1 MINYRVEVFEDT
13 KGKWCVEVCANSD
26 TLVCYGQI
34 DTQDD
39 AYLVGEAFID
49 GIKLVRGDE

>member
-1 MINYRVEVFEDT
+1 MKNYHMEVNQDTHGKWMVEVR
-13 KGKWCVEVCANSD
+13 CNSD

-34 DTQDD
+34 DSQDD

-49 GIKLVRGDE
+49 GIKLIEGE

>member
-1 MINYRVEVFEDT
+1 MSVVEDSY
-13 KGKWCVEVCANSD
+13 GKWMVEIMCNSD
-26 TLVCYGQI
+26 TVACYGQI

-49 GIKLVRGDE
+49 GIKLIEGE